1 MHWRLSTSVAAVR
14 DFYSKPVAW
23 FGLLVCGIG
32 LAYGGGAVL
41 FWFHSVYLGEGG
53 PAISPWMHWLVDS
66 SAGFLGLT
74 PVIALMLPLAVWV
87 ATSPSHSAR
96 AGRRPEHA
104 ARQHRTTALARGAL
118 LGGGLLALTTAPAP
132 LLHDALIGRGTWLAA
147 RITELLGGDYQP
159 TGHPRHASVLVRM
172 AEQVTVAVPTYAVF
186 TALGL
191 LALRRAMGGRFLRV
205 GGPGLQS
212 AT

>member
-74 PVIALMLPLAVWV
+74 PVIALMLPLAVWL

-104 ARQHRTTALARGAL
+104 ARQHRTTALA
-118 LGGGLLALTTAPAP
+118 
-132 LLHDALIGRGTWLAA
+132 HDALIGRGTWLAA